1 MKRCLWP
8 PQHVNKTSVQITK
21 KSRSARE
28 YSPVADCSCTLS
40 TMSRYNDERPS
51 PKGIMRPHSFDIGV
65 HEHQSQQDRTKGRG
79 RGRGVYKSGSG
90 TFMFAST
97 SMSAALDNLQFYPK
111 VITPRAASAAEELT
125 LHAGGEACLS
135 VLNRMTSQALSASI
149 SCANVFTHAV
159 KQSKSLC
166 WSTICNHMCRPCVLP

>member
-1 MKRCLWP
+1 M
-8 PQHVNKTSVQITK
+8 QITQ

-28 YSPVADCSCTLS
+28 YSPAAECSCTLS
-40 TMSRYNDERPS
+40 TMSRYSDERPP
-51 PKGIMRPHSFDIGV
+51 PKGTMRPHSFDIGV

-111 VITPRAASAAEELT
+111 VITPHAVSAAEELT
-125 LHAGGEACLS
+125 LHADGEARLS
-135 VLNRMTSQALSASI
+135 VLNRMTSHALSAST
-149 SCANVFTHAV
+149 SCANVFTCAV
-159 KQSKSLC
+159 KQSIYLS
-166 WSTICNHMCRPCVLP
+166 WSTCNHMCRPCVLLCLLLQLFNTC

>member
-8 PQHVNKTSVQITK
+8 PHHVNKPSVQLTK
-21 KSRSARE
+21 KSRSATE
-28 YSPVADCSCTLS
+28 YPPAAKCSCTLS
-40 TMSRYNDERPS
+40 TMSRYNDECS
-51 PKGIMRPHSFDIGV
+51 HPKGTMRPHSFDIGV

-111 VITPRAASAAEELT
+111 VITPHVVSAAEELT
-125 LHAGGEACLS
+125 LHAGGEACLP
-135 VLNRMTSQALSASI
+135 VLNRMTSQHCLLLSH
-149 SCANVFTHAV
+149 VP
-159 KQSKSLC
+159 
-166 WSTICNHMCRPCVLP
+166 M